1 MMRNKPVTEALK
13 KLLADT
19 YGLMVK
25 TQNYHWNVE
34 GPQFPGLHAM
44 FMTQYSEL
52 FLAVDAIAER
62 IRALGEKAPGSYGAF
77 SKLSALRDGNSD
89 FDADQM
95 VKDLYDGN
103 QTVLASIKKAL
114 VAAGKAGDDS
124 TVDLLTQRIGV
135 HDKAAW
141 MLKSSLPKPTRVK
154 LAV

>member
-1 MMRNKPVTEALK
+1 MRNKPVTEALK

-34 GPQFPGLHAM
+34 GPNFPGLHAM
-44 FMTQYSEL
+44 FMAQYSEL

-77 SKLSALRDGNSD
+77 SKLSALRDGNAD

-95 VKDLYDGN
+95 VKDLYEGN

-114 VAAGKAGDDS
+114 AAAGKAGDDS